1 MHCMA
6 SIAQEEARQKLVVHL
21 TTSSLHKWM
30 SPGVARHI
38 ANQAKIDEVFCEIED
53 ADALE

>member
-6 SIAQEEARQKLVVHL
+6 SIAQEEARQMLIGHL
-21 TTSSLHKWM
+21 TTSSLHWGM
-30 SPGVARHI
+30 SPGAARHI
-38 ANQAKIDEVFCEIED
+38 ANQAKIDEVCFEIED